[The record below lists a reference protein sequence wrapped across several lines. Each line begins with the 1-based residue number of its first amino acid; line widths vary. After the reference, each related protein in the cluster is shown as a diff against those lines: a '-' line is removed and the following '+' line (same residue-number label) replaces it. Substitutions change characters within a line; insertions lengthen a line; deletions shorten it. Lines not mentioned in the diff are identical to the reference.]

1 MSIILSLPQLIHTKY
16 DESNGSCY
24 VNWPGEVKTVD
35 FDPTKC
41 ANVAY
46 PFSEKVYI
54 MSVCCI
60 MFAQL
65 ILVAVSYQKLI
76 HAVTIINTE
85 LNSVTAGSST
95 QLSVLFTLK
104 VI

>member
-1 MSIILSLPQLIHTKY
+1 MSILLSLPQLLHTQY

-24 VNWPGEVKTVD
+24 VNWPGKVDTVD
-35 FDPTKC
+35 FDPTQC
-41 ANVAY
+41 TNVAY
-46 PFSEKVYI
+46 PLSEKVYI

-65 ILVAVSYQKLI
+65 LLVAFSYQKLI
-76 HAVTIINTE
+76 QAVTIINTE

-95 QLSVLFTLK
+95 QLSLIL
-104 VI
+104 